1 MIVSLVNPF
10 VKIIKFY
17 RMWLNSEIES
27 LAKLYENL
35 EDENIADLIP
45 SEALTA
51 INNYGPLTLMNL
63 RNYMLVP
70 KHTKNP
76 KTIRL
81 TRLSQNLDLAN
92 WLEQIQS
99 AIVPSFPMRIEIGYS
114 FLAQAKEEI
123 IYVFCPKALASYS
136 ASLESKTD
144 YIHFLDK
151 VKSIKE
157 SQHLQN
163 TFLSTTESGSP
174 FTASGY
180 RPLSL
185 ISNTIWITK

>member
-1 MIVSLVNPF
+1 
-10 VKIIKFY
+10 
-17 RMWLNSEIES
+17 MWLKSEIES
-27 LAKLYENL
+27 LAKLYDNL
-35 EDENIADLIP
+35 EDENIAEYIP
-45 SEALTA
+45 SEALAA
-51 INNYGPLTLMNL
+51 INSYGPLTLMNL

-70 KHTKNP
+70 KHNKNP

-81 TRLSQNLDLAN
+81 TRLCENLNLAE

-99 AIVPSFPMRIEIGYS
+99 AISPSFPMRIEIGYS

-136 ASLESKTD
+136 ASLNSKTE
-144 YIHFLDK
+144 YKNFLEK

-157 SQHLQN
+157 PQHLQN
-163 TFLSTTESGSP
+163 TFLSTSESGSP